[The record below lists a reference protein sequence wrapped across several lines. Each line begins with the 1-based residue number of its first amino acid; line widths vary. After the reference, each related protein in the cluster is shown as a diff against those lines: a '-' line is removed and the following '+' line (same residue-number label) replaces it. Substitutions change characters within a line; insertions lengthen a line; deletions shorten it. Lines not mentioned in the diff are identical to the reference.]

1 MSTNNLFTPVQR
13 ESLDKLAGALYDAR
27 RALESV
33 RGAFSKE
40 LQANETAYDAEREL
54 FCRLSL
60 LSDSRHAASSSGV
73 LCDLYE
79 ALLTQAKVTRAF
91 GQVNP

>member
-1 MSTNNLFTPVQR
+1 MSTNKLFTPVQ
-13 ESLDKLAGALYDAR
+13 EQALNNLAVALAEARGALE
-27 RALESV
+27 LV
-33 RGAFSKE
+33 RWAFSKE

-91 GQVNP
+91 GQVDP